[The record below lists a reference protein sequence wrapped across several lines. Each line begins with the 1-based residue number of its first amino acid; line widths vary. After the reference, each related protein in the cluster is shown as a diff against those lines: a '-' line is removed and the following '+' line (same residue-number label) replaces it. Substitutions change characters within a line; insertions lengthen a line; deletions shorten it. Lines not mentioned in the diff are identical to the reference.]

1 MGGLAKAD
9 EIVAAGSLLRG
20 DQASEITT
28 FFADIRRLRPD
39 GRLASSTGRRHDD
52 EALHIEAFATGADN
66 SVCLKPADLQL
77 PDPAVLVR
85 PDDLHRDIRW
95 WRAYPCQ

>member
-1 MGGLAKAD
+1 MGGLAKAG

-20 DQASEITT
+20 DQASEVTT
-28 FFADIRRLRPD
+28 FFTDTRRLRPD

-52 EALHIEAFATGADN
+52 EALHLQAFATGADN

-85 PDDLHRDIRW
+85 PDDPHRDIRW

>member
-1 MGGLAKAD
+1 MGGLAKAG

-28 FFADIRRLRPD
+28 FFTGTRRQKPD
-39 GRLASSTGRRHDD
+39 GRLASSTGRRHDNQG
-52 EALHIEAFATGADN
+52 LHREAFATGADD

-85 PDDLHRDIRW
+85 PDDPHRDIRW